1 MEQDGAGVQS
11 LTRRR
16 IMWTNEMNAA
26 LITCK
31 KNAQLLVKYNEST
44 LAENRLLISGPK
56 VKEHLKKADME
67 KLKEKLN
74 EEKWHGR
81 LLQAKWQDSRLI
93 Q

>member
-11 LTRRR
+11 RTRRR
-16 IMWTNEMNAA
+16 IIWTNEMNAA
-26 LITCK
+26 LLTCK

-67 KLKEKLN
+67 KLN

-81 LLQAKWQDSRLI
+81 LLRAKWQDSRLI